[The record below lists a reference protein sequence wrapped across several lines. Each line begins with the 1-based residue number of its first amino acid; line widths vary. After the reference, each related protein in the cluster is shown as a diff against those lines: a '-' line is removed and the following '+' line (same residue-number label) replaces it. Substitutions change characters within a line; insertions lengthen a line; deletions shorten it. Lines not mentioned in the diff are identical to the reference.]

1 MEFQVSARKYRPGTF
16 QDLIGQPHVVQTLK
30 NAIVRKQVAHAYL
43 FSGMRGVGKTT
54 VARILAKS
62 LNCEQGPTDQPCE
75 TCDSCVEISRGNSV
89 DVIEIDGA
97 SNTGV
102 DDVRELRENIK
113 FAPFRGSY
121 RVYIIDEVHMLSNS
135 AFNALLKTLEEP
147 PAHAVFVFATTE
159 IHKIPATILSRC
171 QHFNFR
177 RIPRL
182 EIVSRL
188 RHVAE
193 HNGVQ
198 VDDRALTSI
207 ARASEGSMRDGLSLL
222 DQAVAFGGQT
232 IRHED
237 LESMLGA
244 VPEELVRQL
253 IETIIQQDSP
263 RAIDAVAQVLNRG
276 YDLRVYGSA
285 VVERIRNLL
294 VAAVVPDR
302 QQVESLMD
310 LPQEEVEQT
319 LKESQAIPVQQLQD
333 LFGIFSRVEDML
345 RHTMHPRFAFEVA
358 VIRATQLD
366 QQHESA
372 PSHVATISSK
382 PTTPASPRPTPPSR
396 TEEVR
401 YKPTTAPPPSINRPV
416 VGATQGQQT
425 ESVGFQKNAPPPKPM
440 LKPPAPKPQISPQ
453 VAQVKESE
461 ALVGQSRSTSGP
473 ILSVGQWEQAVDR
486 LIKEHPNIGTFLE
499 VGTLVTIDADQV
511 VIGYPKT
518 ASVACSRI
526 QKEEN
531 RGLVA
536 KNIREIIG
544 RALHIRVVELKEGES
559 TGPTIGQ
566 LRAKRNDHNDQVL
579 LDEARANP
587 LVKQALEIFGGEVV
601 EARRL
606 SDGKEK
612 G

>member
-16 QDLIGQPHVVQTLK
+16 HDLIGQPHVVQTLK
-30 NAIVRKQVAHAYL
+30 NAIVSKRVAHAYL

-62 LNCEQGPTDQPCE
+62 LNCDQGPTDQPCE
-75 TCDSCVEISRGNSV
+75 TCESCVEITRGNSV

-207 ARASEGSMRDGLSLL
+207 ARASEGSMRDALSLL
-222 DQAVAFGGQT
+222 DQAVAFGGQS

-253 IETIIQQDSP
+253 IETIIQQDSA
-263 RAIDAVAQVLNRG
+263 RAIDAVAQELNRG
-276 YDLRVYGSA
+276 YDLRVYASA

-302 QQVESLMD
+302 QQVQSLMD
-310 LPQEEVEQT
+310 LPHEEVEQT
-319 LKESQAIPVQQLQD
+319 LTESKAISVQQLHD
-333 LFGIFSRVEDML
+333 VYGIFSRAEDML
-345 RHTMHPRFAFEVA
+345 RNTMHPRFAFEVA
-358 VIRATQLD
+358 VIRATQLH
-366 QQHESA
+366 QQQDIAIPQVAAISPKATVSA
-372 PSHVATISSK
+372 P
-382 PTTPASPRPTPPSR
+382 PRPTPPSR
-396 TEEVR
+396 TETVPS
-401 YKPTTAPPPSINRPV
+401 KPKTAAPSPMNRPA
-416 VGATQGQQT
+416 VG
-425 ESVGFQKNAPPPKPM
+425 SVQASRPEPRGFQKNAPQAKPLPKA
-440 LKPPAPKPQISPQ
+440 PAPKPQISPQ
-453 VAQVKESE
+453 VAQVKSE
-461 ALVGQSRSTSGP
+461 AMATQSRSASGP
-473 ILSVGQWEQAVDR
+473 TLNMDQWEQAVDR
-486 LIKEHPNIGTFLE
+486 LIQEHPNIGTFLE
-499 VGTLVTIDADQV
+499 VGTVVTIDADQV

-536 KNIREIIG
+536 KNIRDIIG

-559 TGPTIGQ
+559 PGPTIGQ
-566 LRAKRNDHNDQVL
+566 LRAKRNNQKDQVL
-579 LDEARANP
+579 LEEARANP
-587 LVKQALEIFGGEVV
+587 LVKQALEIFGGAVV
-601 EARRL
+601 EARRM
-606 SDGKEK
+606 SEGKEE

>member
-30 NAIVRKQVAHAYL
+30 NAIVRKPVAHAY
-43 FSGMRGVGKTT
+43 FFWGMRGGGKTT

-75 TCDSCVEISRGNSV
+75 TCDSCVESSRGNSV

-193 HNGVQ
+193 HTGVQ

-263 RAIDAVAQVLNRG
+263 RAIDR
-276 YDLRVYGSA
+276 
-285 VVERIRNLL
+285 
-294 VAAVVPDR
+294 
-302 QQVESLMD
+302 
-310 LPQEEVEQT
+310 
-319 LKESQAIPVQQLQD
+319 
-333 LFGIFSRVEDML
+333 
-345 RHTMHPRFAFEVA
+345 
-358 VIRATQLD
+358 
-366 QQHESA
+366 
-372 PSHVATISSK
+372 
-382 PTTPASPRPTPPSR
+382 
-396 TEEVR
+396 
-401 YKPTTAPPPSINRPV
+401 
-416 VGATQGQQT
+416 
-425 ESVGFQKNAPPPKPM
+425 
-440 LKPPAPKPQISPQ
+440 
-453 VAQVKESE
+453 
-461 ALVGQSRSTSGP
+461 
-473 ILSVGQWEQAVDR
+473 
-486 LIKEHPNIGTFLE
+486 
-499 VGTLVTIDADQV
+499 
-511 VIGYPKT
+511 
-518 ASVACSRI
+518 
-526 QKEEN
+526 
-531 RGLVA
+531 
-536 KNIREIIG
+536 
-544 RALHIRVVELKEGES
+544 
-559 TGPTIGQ
+559 
-566 LRAKRNDHNDQVL
+566 
-579 LDEARANP
+579 
-587 LVKQALEIFGGEVV
+587 
-601 EARRL
+601 
-606 SDGKEK
+606 
-612 G
+612 